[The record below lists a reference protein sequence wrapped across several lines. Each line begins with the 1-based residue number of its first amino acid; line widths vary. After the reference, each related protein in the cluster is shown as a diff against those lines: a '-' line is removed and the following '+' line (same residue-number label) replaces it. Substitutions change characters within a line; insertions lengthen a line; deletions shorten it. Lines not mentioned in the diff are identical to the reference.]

1 MPGVISAAAKRYV
14 EFDGAVGERKRR
26 RTSPLSVDGDFRE
39 QNDARAVSFEVSY
52 VIFAHATIGS

>member
-26 RTSPLSVDGDFRE
+26 RTSPLSIDGDVGE

-52 VIFAHATIGS
+52 MTLVHATIGS